1 MQGCDKMNKILKA
14 SAGTGKTYRLSLEY
28 INAVLDG
35 TDYKNIVVM
44 TFTRK
49 ATAEI
54 RERIIEHLKD
64 LKENKFDSEVYHN
77 LKEMR
82 NGVNN
87 NILTNIDDIYNEI
100 LINKDQINVHTIDSF
115 VNKIFKRSIAPY
127 LGIRNYEVTDKDN
140 ESAEKVFKKVLK
152 DDKAFNLMED
162 FLSENASRKI
172 QSYIDIISDIL
183 DQRWKFE
190 LIDYQDRT
198 KSKNTDYTKRLD
210 NCLEILKD
218 IAQKKNNEF
227 GLDHFNSSY
236 RETLDIYLTL
246 DDKKQKESIIY
257 NDYSKFLDAHFWNG
271 NKTGGKDVAEL
282 KNSLEIEYEYM
293 QEALA
298 NKVFNKEIIP
308 YERQV
313 FSFIDTVFNFYDRI
327 KLKERVFTYSD
338 ISNYTY
344 HFLNKDQLN
353 LINNQ
358 QITDYFKELIDV
370 DIQYLLIDEFQDT
383 SVLQWKII
391 KPIIDSLKNAII
403 VGDEKQSIYGWRGGE
418 KELFSNLEEIISG
431 NVVNLDT
438 CYRSNERILDF
449 INNFFKDVHPE
460 WVYRNVKTLD
470 SKKNKGYLYLLLGGS
485 RSIIS
490 TDTKT
495 FRKKSEEK
503 QQAIKKI
510 NELVKTDLKKEIA
523 KKIADNKDML
533 SDIAVLAR
541 KNDDLKEIAEE
552 LDARGI
558 KYILGSSNS
567 IIEHEAVKPIYY
579 ILNYLYSND
588 YLSLLKFSRSDLIGI
603 NHKTLKYLLRYKKDV
618 EKAIESKVETK
629 LNGVND
635 IVSKIKELKEMD
647 YNILIHHLFNEMGLF
662 DIYKEQADTL
672 KNLYYFYEIVNKFN
686 SISSLMEYIGEN
698 KESEKLQQV
707 GIEDGEA
714 VNLTTIHR
722 SKGLTFKSEF
732 FYFYPKISGG
742 GGSNNIKIYIDFDD
756 NYDEVED
763 YLLTNTRYNK
773 ILESLSFNFIE
784 EERHKEL
791 MEEINNTY
799 VAITRA
805 ANNLFIYVENPR
817 KLKLGNK
824 LCWKGSKYEF
834 YETSLLN
841 ASNSSDLKDL
851 IAGKEFGGLVKSEAK
866 SINRSID
873 LTGIAKY
880 FKADIDNP
888 IDDGVIL
895 DYQINKKRLMG
906 TIAHDYLEY
915 IIYDNEKEHRLA
927 RDIIMDKYVNIVG
940 ADEIEYIITAVKE
953 FIEGNK
959 PLFEVK
965 YDVFNE
971 YTLYDGDEMKR
982 IDRLMVDEDAK
993 KIKILDYKTGEH
1005 YEEKQLD
1012 EYAEVLTNKLDED
1025 YNIETE
1031 FLNIEL

>member
-1 MQGCDKMNKILKA
+1 
-14 SAGTGKTYRLSLEY
+14 
-28 INAVLDG
+28 
-35 TDYKNIVVM
+35 
-44 TFTRK
+44 
-49 ATAEI
+49 
-54 RERIIEHLKD
+54 
-64 LKENKFDSEVYHN
+64 
-77 LKEMR
+77 
-82 NGVNN
+82 
-87 NILTNIDDIYNEI
+87 
-100 LINKDQINVHTIDSF
+100 
-115 VNKIFKRSIAPY
+115 
-127 LGIRNYEVTDKDN
+127 
-140 ESAEKVFKKVLK
+140 
-152 DDKAFNLMED
+152 
-162 FLSENASRKI
+162 
-172 QSYIDIISDIL
+172 
-183 DQRWKFE
+183 
-190 LIDYQDRT
+190 
-198 KSKNTDYTKRLD
+198 
-210 NCLEILKD
+210 
-218 IAQKKNNEF
+218 
-227 GLDHFNSSY
+227 
-236 RETLDIYLTL
+236 
-246 DDKKQKESIIY
+246 
-257 NDYSKFLDAHFWNG
+257 
-271 NKTGGKDVAEL
+271 
-282 KNSLEIEYEYM
+282 
-293 QEALA
+293 
-298 NKVFNKEIIP
+298 
-308 YERQV
+308 
-313 FSFIDTVFNFYDRI
+313 
-327 KLKERVFTYSD
+327 
-338 ISNYTY
+338 
-344 HFLNKDQLN
+344 
-353 LINNQ
+353 
-358 QITDYFKELIDV
+358 
-370 DIQYLLIDEFQDT
+370 
-383 SVLQWKII
+383 
-391 KPIIDSLKNAII
+391 
-403 VGDEKQSIYGWRGGE
+403 
-418 KELFSNLEEIISG
+418 
-431 NVVNLDT
+431 
-438 CYRSNERILDF
+438 
-449 INNFFKDVHPE
+449 
-460 WVYRNVKTLD
+460 
-470 SKKNKGYLYLLLGGS
+470 
-485 RSIIS
+485 
-490 TDTKT
+490 
-495 FRKKSEEK
+495 
-503 QQAIKKI
+503 
-510 NELVKTDLKKEIA
+510 
-523 KKIADNKDML
+523 
-533 SDIAVLAR
+533 
-541 KNDDLKEIAEE
+541 
-552 LDARGI
+552 
-558 KYILGSSNS
+558 
-567 IIEHEAVKPIYY
+567 
-579 ILNYLYSND
+579 
-588 YLSLLKFSRSDLIGI
+588 
-603 NHKTLKYLLRYKKDV
+603 
-618 EKAIESKVETK
+618 VETK